1 MNFLFRGGPQ
11 TVEREREGGREEE
24 KGVRIPTLAVCA
36 NQLQGALR
44 DSIAEHGVQFCHRLR
59 EVTQNNLWKSA
70 SETAG

>member
-1 MNFLFRGGPQ
+1 MVHRLW
-11 TVEREREGGREEE
+11 REREGGREEE